1 MVKIWIIHIRNH
13 ITFLNVGDNMLRT
26 AIEIGVIAS
35 TIFLGGCVTT
45 VDYGYQYDMIRVHDA
60 PRIYRYAYVPKP
72 IPRRIYYY
80 NRLWYDEPST
90 IVVRSRTDRT
100 RVPNSELRNHFNRM
114 PKRDVSKE
122 LREMQRKKNEKL
134 LNKRRNPN
142 ESTRLKRD
150 SKRTEDIQ
158 RGNSKRRRSRSRR
171 RPSSGNDSGKDGN
184 RVRVHDGDNS

>member
-1 MVKIWIIHIRNH
+1 
-13 ITFLNVGDNMLRT
+13 MLRT
-26 AIEIGVIAS
+26 AIEIGVVVS
-35 TIFLGGCVTT
+35 TLFLGGCVTT
-45 VDYGYQYDMIRVHDA
+45 VQYEIPHDVVRVYHH
-60 PRIYRYAYVPKP
+60 PHVYRYAYVPKP
-72 IPRRIYYY
+72 IPRKIYYY

-134 LNKRRNPN
+134 LNKRRSSD
-142 ESTRLKRD
+142 ESTRIKRD
-150 SKRTEDIQ
+150 PKRTEDIQ

-171 RPSSGNDSGKDGN
+171 RPSSGNDKGKDSN
-184 RVRVHDGDNS
+184 RIRVHDGDSTKRRRARSPHAR

>member
-1 MVKIWIIHIRNH
+1 
-13 ITFLNVGDNMLRT
+13 MLRT

-122 LREMQRKKNEKL
+122 LREMQRKKKEKL
-134 LNKRRNPN
+134 LNKRRNPI

-150 SKRTEDIQ
+150 SKRIKSVP
-158 RGNSKRRRSRSRR
+158 RGDSKRRRSRSRR
-171 RPSSGNDSGKDGN
+171 RPSSGDDKRKDGN
-184 RVRVHDGDNS
+184 RVRVHDGDCTKRRRPSRTHER